1 MQLTLWTQARDLFS
15 KVCPTE
21 EFLPRAPDP
30 EEIDFN
36 YTDEGYTTEAS
47 GSSQSVSTTT
57 NEATA
62 TADAI
67 VEQTQ
72 TSQSISQNHSVEL
85 NQQNN
90 NTSEYVETNTAAAE
104 VSSEVS
110 MLIKFLILW
119 FFKSQQVGE
128 TVVGLLLKE
137 CLRLCSIMLTI
148 KKIKTL
154 EKNYF

>member
-1 MQLTLWTQARDLFS
+1 M
-15 KVCPTE
+15 
-21 EFLPRAPDP
+21 
-30 EEIDFN
+30 
-36 YTDEGYTTEAS
+36 
-47 GSSQSVSTTT
+47 STTT

-110 MLIKFLILW
+110 MLIKFLIL
-119 FFKSQQVGE
+119 
-128 TVVGLLLKE
+128 
-137 CLRLCSIMLTI
+137 
-148 KKIKTL
+148 
-154 EKNYF
+154 